1 MSKES
6 WRELYE
12 KFQTPLEKLQFLNGL
27 SELSWDDCQDAWFE
41 SNKLMP
47 QIAAQ
52 LSAAEKENEVLQER
66 LKELRYSVSA
76 CANGHSWIP
85 GGVVCPFCERDSL
98 KAKLAVAVGALETI
112 NDNSWYLNGF
122 VPEESE
128 QNRHYILVDRINAVR
143 TVSTEALKAI
153 NGGDTE

>member
-52 LSAAEKENEVLQER
+52 LSAAEKE
-66 LKELRYSVSA
+66 
-76 CANGHSWIP
+76 
-85 GGVVCPFCERDSL
+85 RDSL
-98 KAKLAVAVGALETI
+98 KSKLAVAVEALE
-112 NDNSWYLNGF
+112 WYAN
-122 VPEESE
+122 PNHWEWTTYEST
-128 QNRHYILVDRINAVR
+128 RDGCGCSDLRIYKYPIQASVQCGGKHA
-143 TVSTEALKAI
+143 SEALRAI
-153 NGGDTE
+153 NGGG